1 MMLGGRGAG
10 AARHQHFLLLAD
22 DSDDDLGVVP
32 GDLLGL
38 TIVPEPSLASS
49 WVDAGEFPPARV
61 VGSQGIMLGTSSVT
75 LSLMELPSLCLRTPT
90 ASTGVEGSFG
100 GGLAPLKGCKRIEG
114 SRG

>member
-49 WVDAGEFPPARV
+49 WVDAGGFPPARV
-61 VGSQGIMLGTSSVT
+61 VGSRAIMLGTSSVT
-75 LSLMELPSLCLRTPT
+75 LSLTELPSLCLCTLT
-90 ASTGVEGSFG
+90 ASTGVEGLFG
-100 GGLAPLKGCKRIEG
+100 GGWHPSRDANALKG
-114 SRG
+114 